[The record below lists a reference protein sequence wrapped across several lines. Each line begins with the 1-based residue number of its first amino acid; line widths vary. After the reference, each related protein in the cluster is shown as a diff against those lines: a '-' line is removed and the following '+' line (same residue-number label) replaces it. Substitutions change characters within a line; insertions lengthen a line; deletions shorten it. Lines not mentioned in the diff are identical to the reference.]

1 MQGKIAFVVLV
12 RNNGRKK
19 LSAERRVSNQLKNK
33 PRGRNVKKGE
43 NLRLGGDRQ
52 DRTGRGKV
60 QSAILTR
67 DHLDRYRHGNPAVA
81 GEGRGKVEEESKFT
95 VKQLRH
101 ALPKSKRHLVQQP
114 LVDQLNE
121 ILKVPGVAEVYRD
134 NFLGYA
140 SILADSRFA
149 LRDYANAIKFVSWRL
164 LGDTYEVSFAKAFP
178 ERWNRMVQE
187 YGHDTK
193 RISNVVR
200 SYAAGKLV
208 LAIMKQTLIPSW
220 VVNQDLYQKALNV
233 QAELMMT
240 ARSEKV
246 RSDAANSLLNQLK
259 MPETAKVE
267 LDVKVQE
274 DQSINELREATL
286 ALARRQREMI
296 ESGAMTAGEVAE
308 SKVVR
313 GERL

>member
-1 MQGKIAFVVLV
+1 
-12 RNNGRKK
+12 
-19 LSAERRVSNQLKNK
+19 
-33 PRGRNVKKGE
+33 
-43 NLRLGGDRQ
+43 
-52 DRTGRGKV
+52 
-60 QSAILTR
+60 
-67 DHLDRYRHGNPAVA
+67 
-81 GEGRGKVEEESKFT
+81 
-95 VKQLRH
+95 
-101 ALPKSKRHLVQQP
+101 
-114 LVDQLNE
+114 
-121 ILKVPGVAEVYRD
+121 
-134 NFLGYA
+134 
-140 SILADSRFA
+140 
-149 LRDYANAIKFVSWRL
+149 
-164 LGDTYEVSFAKAFP
+164 
-178 ERWNRMVQE
+178 
-187 YGHDTK
+187 
-193 RISNVVR
+193 
-200 SYAAGKLV
+200 
-208 LAIMKQTLIPSW
+208 MKQTLIPSW